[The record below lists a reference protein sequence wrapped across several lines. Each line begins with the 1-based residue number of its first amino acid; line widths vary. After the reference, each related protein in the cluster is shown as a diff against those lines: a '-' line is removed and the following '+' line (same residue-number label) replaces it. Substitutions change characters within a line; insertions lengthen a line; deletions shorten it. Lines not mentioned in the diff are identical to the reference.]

1 MTRRLPRAAAG
12 VVCCL
17 AMVLILGGTAG
28 TQPAQPMTALK
39 VGMVSRTF
47 FYVPFWA
54 AQRQGFFAQE
64 GLRVE
69 GTIFNSVSKV
79 TDGIKD
85 GSLDIGVA
93 TPEGVIQDVETGG
106 QLRIVAGNANKLTH
120 FLIALKKHRRI
131 EDLKGGVLGVASV
144 DEGTAFIMHEMMA
157 KHGLK
162 YPGHYT
168 LTAVGG
174 APARWKALQEG
185 TIDAGLQAIPFNYI
199 AEDAGYPNLGD
210 ATAYVPEYQFTTIN
224 VRRDWS
230 VSHTDAL
237 VRFLKA
243 LIRGTQWMYA
253 NKEAAVA
260 LTAEEMRIS
269 RAYAERGWRDFT
281 ARQILPVDL
290 DVSRRGM
297 EKVIEVMGRAG
308 SITVTPDTRPEK
320 YLAPSFLRQA
330 REAVGVK

>member
-1 MTRRLPRAAAG
+1 MTRHLPRAAAG

-17 AMVLILGGTAG
+17 ATVLILGGTAG

-69 GTIFNSVSKV
+69 GTIFNSVS
-79 TDGIKD
+79 
-85 GSLDIGVA
+85 VA

-131 EDLKGGVLGVASV
+131 EDLKGGALGVASV

-162 YPGHYT
+162 YPGDYT
-168 LTAVGG
+168 LRAVGG

-230 VSHTDAL
+230 ASHTDAL

-253 NKEAAVA
+253 NKEAAVG
-260 LTAEEMRIS
+260 LTAEETRIS
-269 RAYAERGWRDFT
+269 RPYAERGWQYFT

-308 SITVTPDTRPEK
+308 SIRVAPDTRPEK
-320 YLAPSFLRQA
+320 YLDLSFLRQA
-330 REAVGVK
+330 REAVGLK